1 MTPQALRA
9 PPEVLPGE
17 GEAQPEE
24 RAASARAFV
33 RGSSL
38 LLLGRVISVVLNMA
52 VQVLTVRYLSRGDY
66 GAFAYALGVASM
78 GSSFL
83 LLGLGKA
90 VPRFVPL
97 YQERGAPGRA
107 FGTIVLAV
115 GTVTGLGAAVV
126 LTLHGFQGVVSG
138 SIVTDPLSLSV
149 LLILIVLAPLN
160 ALDNLLQN
168 IVAVFVG
175 ASAIF
180 YRRHLVGPGLKLAA
194 VLLVMLVAGD
204 VHLLAYAYVAG
215 GLLGGW
221 LYASILIR
229 EWRSQDL
236 LRYLNPKRFT
246 VPAREVLGFS
256 VPLLTS
262 EFSVLIRGSVALL
275 LLEYFRTTTAVAE
288 YRAVLPVAGL
298 NLMVFEAFTFLFVP
312 LASRM
317 YARNDRGSISDLYWR
332 TSIWISVLS
341 FPMLAVS
348 CALAAPVTVLL
359 FGAEY
364 ASSASILALLAVGFY
379 VTAAMGFNAQALRVH
394 GRIRFLLT
402 VDIAAAILGVTL
414 GVLLIPPLGAFG
426 AAIAVTALLVSHAL
440 MNQFGLW
447 WTGTGIHVLDRR
459 FVRIHGI
466 TLAFLGGLIAF
477 QQLLDPPLYQG
488 LGVAA
493 ILALVLIRLTRRTVD
508 IGDTFPELLRVPVLG
523 RLLG

>member
-1 MTPQALRA
+1 MSLAALQGPADA
-9 PPEVLPGE
+9 PPDGKA
-17 GEAQPEE
+17 EAGKP
-24 RAASARAFV
+24 AAAAREFV

-38 LLLGRVISVVLNMA
+38 LFLGRIISVFLNMA
-52 VQVLTVRYLSRGDY
+52 VQVLTVRYLSQGDY

-115 GTVTGLGAAVV
+115 GTVVGLGVAVV
-126 LTLHGFQGVVSG
+126 LALHGLRGVVSG

-149 LLILIVLAPLN
+149 LLILIVMAPLN

-168 IVAVFVG
+168 VVAVFIG

-204 VHLLAYAYVAG
+204 VHLLAYGYVIG
-215 GLLGGW
+215 GILGVW

-229 EWRSQDL
+229 EWRSKDL
-236 LRYLNPKRFT
+236 LRYLNPKRFSL
-246 VPAREVLGFS
+246 PAREVFGFS

-262 EFSVLIRGSVALL
+262 EFSVLIRGSVAVL

-317 YARNDRGSISDLYWR
+317 YARSDRKSISDLYWQ
-332 TSIWISVLS
+332 TSIWISVLT

-364 ASSASILALLAVGFY
+364 ADSAPILALLALGFY

-394 GRIRFLLT
+394 GRIKFLLMAD
-402 VDIAAAILGVTL
+402 VAAGILGVTL
-414 GVLLIPPLGAFG
+414 AILLIPPLGAFG

-447 WTGTGIHVLDRR
+447 LTGTGIHVIDRR
-459 FVRIHGI
+459 FVRIHGM
-466 TLAFLGGLIAF
+466 TLGLLGGLIAF

-493 ILALVLIRLTRRTVD
+493 LMSLVLIRLTRRTAN
-508 IGDTFPELLRVPVLG
+508 IADTFPELLRVP
-523 RLLG
+523 LLGWLLR